1 MKSNLERHVE
11 QFFAASGADN
21 AITLQLDAQLR
32 NATRSVSVGKRQRQ
46 VVAELAIEA
55 LAHATTLLATVAE
68 IATVEQLMQ
77 LDGIRLWLELYSV
90 EKGDE

>member
-1 MKSNLERHVE
+1 MRHNLSRYLDEC
-11 QFFAASGADN
+11 FGTATPSAAAALRIDE
-21 AITLQLDAQLR
+21 QLR
-32 NATRSVSVGKRQRQ
+32 QAVRSVSVAKRQ

-90 EKGDE
+90 EKGDN

>member
-11 QFFAASGADN
+11 QFFAASGADH

-32 NATRSVSVGKRQRQ
+32 NATRSVSVGKRQ

-90 EKGDE
+90 EKGAEQS